1 MKGFHILIVEDDSII
16 AKNLKKLFEQNNV
29 KVSLDYNGDRVMRY
43 LNEVHLIIMDVMLPG
58 MDGIHLTDL
67 IRQTTDIP
75 ILYLTARNDISA
87 KLEGLRNGDDYLTK
101 PFDPREL
108 FLRVENLIDKYYS
121 DKKITI
127 GELTIDIRARTVMID
142 NAYVNFTK
150 TENVIFFYFVSNIN
164 VNLTK
169 AQIINFVWQ
178 AESVYEN
185 TLNVYI
191 KKIRSKINDRDAT
204 VIETV
209 YGVGYRLNSR

>member
-121 DKKITI
+121 DKKMTI

>member
-29 KVSLDYNGDRVMRY
+29 KVSLDYNGDRVMCY

-121 DKKITI
+121 NKKITI

-150 TENVIFFYFVSNIN
+150 TENVIFFYLVSNIN

>member
-150 TENVIFFYFVSNIN
+150 TENVIFFYLVSNIN

>member
-29 KVSLDYNGDRVMRY
+29 KVSLDYNGNRVMHY

-121 DKKITI
+121 DKKMTI

>member
-1 MKGFHILIVEDDSII
+1 MFS
-16 AKNLKKLFEQNNV
+16 
-29 KVSLDYNGDRVMRY
+29 
-43 LNEVHLIIMDVMLPG
+43 HLIIMDVMLPG

-150 TENVIFFYFVSNIN
+150 TENVIFFYLVSNIN

>member
-29 KVSLDYNGDRVMRY
+29 KVSLDYNGDRVMHY

-121 DKKITI
+121 DKKMTI

>member
-121 DKKITI
+121 NKKITI

-150 TENVIFFYFVSNIN
+150 TENVIFFYLVSNIN

>member
-178 AESVYEN
+178 ADSVYEN